1 MTKISKNPCV
11 TAFFVLFLN
20 LTSNEKGNEKEKK
33 LKLERLQNMAEE
45 KELRKMNR
53 TELIEIIYA
62 LKKEEEEV
70 NM

>member
-1 MTKISKNPCV
+1 MKKV
-11 TAFFVLFLN
+11 M
-20 LTSNEKGNEKEKK
+20 KKRKK

-62 LKKEEEEV
+62 LKKEDALQIPAHLTTHSAKS
-70 NM
+70 

>member
-1 MTKISKNPCV
+1 
-11 TAFFVLFLN
+11 
-20 LTSNEKGNEKEKK
+20 
-33 LKLERLQNMAEE
+33 MAEE

-70 NM
+70 NQFLQAHRKQRMNI

>member
-1 MTKISKNPCV
+1 
-11 TAFFVLFLN
+11 
-20 LTSNEKGNEKEKK
+20 
-33 LKLERLQNMAEE
+33 MAEE

-70 NM
+70 NQKLEEAEQNFRTGRFRLRKPDQLRKRRWN

>member
-1 MTKISKNPCV
+1 
-11 TAFFVLFLN
+11 
-20 LTSNEKGNEKEKK
+20 
-33 LKLERLQNMAEE
+33 MAEE

-70 NM
+70 NQKLEEAEQQLQDRTIQIAKAGSGDGIESRFCKRTESSG

>member
-1 MTKISKNPCV
+1 MKKR
-11 TAFFVLFLN
+11 
-20 LTSNEKGNEKEKK
+20 KK

-70 NM
+70 NQKLEEA

>member
-53 TELIEIIYA
+53 TELIEII
-62 LKKEEEEV
+62 
-70 NM
+70 

>member
-1 MTKISKNPCV
+1 MKKR
-11 TAFFVLFLN
+11 
-20 LTSNEKGNEKEKK
+20 KK

-62 LKKEEEEV
+62 LKKE
-70 NM
+70 